1 MREQN
6 VNETDEQM
14 ETQDSTNWKS
24 ELFSWLQ
31 IIVITAAVSIFINS
45 FIIANSH
52 VPSGSM
58 ENTIMT
64 NDRVIGFRLSYLIND
79 PERGDIIIFKY
90 PDDESVLFVKRIIG
104 LPGDEVTIVNGKVYI
119 NGSEEPMEE
128 PYLKEDM
135 MGSFGPYEV
144 PEDAY
149 FVMGDNRNYSMDA
162 RRWSNTYVYRDK
174 IIAKVLFRYYPKI
187 SKIQ

>member
-1 MREQN
+1 MRKQ
-6 VNETDEQM
+6 NETDEQT
-14 ETQDSTNWKS
+14 EAEVSLNWKS

-64 NDRVIGFRLSYLIND
+64 DDRVIGFRLSYLMKD
-79 PERGDIIIFKY
+79 PQRGDIIIFKY

-104 LPGDEVTIVNGKVYI
+104 LPGEEVSIINGKVFI
-119 NGSEEPMEE
+119 DGNEDPLDE
-128 PYLKEDM
+128 PYLKEGM
-135 MGSFGPYEV
+135 LGSYGPYIV

-149 FVMGDNRNYSMDA
+149 FVMGDNRNNSMDA
-162 RRWSNTYVYRDK
+162 RRWNNVYVYRDK
-174 IIAKVLFRYYPKI
+174 IIAKVLFRYYPSI